1 MKRIL
6 CAIILPVIFAGSLSS
21 PAVAGTKAFDP
32 DFTVTKVDFAADH
45 GMPFNAAGPFLLRL
59 DEARGRLIAANTL
72 SSSISI
78 IDYASGRVTN
88 IPLGGRGFQH
98 LKSECMTHSAT
109 TGEICLVGRNC
120 FYIVSPDAG
129 TARMIQTKRQFES
142 IAVDEATG
150 NIFLAGRESSK
161 LGFYDASSGKMKML
175 DWVEREEPLSNLNA
189 TPPPPVRKV
198 VADAAL
204 KAVIAVDGLDPALSL
219 FDGAT
224 GRKISSRQLALSSGG
239 RWHLG
244 GYDEARQRLFI
255 VTETA
260 KRQVVEAA
268 SIDVAGRSDTVVRL
282 PGYTEGVGILYNKA
296 REEVYIPYDNHPSV
310 HVVDFSRGGEISEI
324 MIPAYGND
332 GSALDASNGILYIAS
347 WAFGEID
354 VVDLAQRKLVKRVP
368 GVGIIPHMFSMVFNP
383 ADGLL
388 YFPKGASAVNGT
400 FGAAVTF
407 FDPAT
412 ERTGRIR
419 TGWAPIDLIEVETRG
434 SFLVFNSEDAFAE
447 VRPGGGY
454 ETHALPFDY
463 PVRAEKGPGGDIMLS
478 YGPHQS
484 YWPVVYIWDAKNG
497 ILSIDKDDLS
507 FYDRRIPRQ
516 AHELVFDPDGALYF
530 TQNNWG
536 KEEQFIGRMR
546 DGVRLFSIDDRI
558 RLGEDV
564 EREITQRILRG
575 DPGNGLL
582 YLVKA
587 GERDEDQSVL
597 QVVDP
602 DSSKVIARVEVGVT
616 ATDLAFDEENIYVT
630 GFDSDRVAVVGK
642 KDWTVGGVVTSAQP
656 LRLCAVNGAVY
667 AICHAGNTLE
677 RIAGGASRK
686 WKLPFGERP
695 DNIFAFGKD
704 LVITGFSGG
713 ALHLMRFDPERE
725 RFTLIHREDYPYGD
739 TSMDSGNVSFYMRGQ
754 YGDVLFSLT
763 RGKTGSG
770 GGLWITD
777 FLSGKLFIIQRKA
790 DREG

>member
-1 MKRIL
+1 MKWIL
-6 CAIILPVIFAGSLSS
+6 YAIILPVIFAGSVYGPS
-21 PAVAGTKAFDP
+21 AAGAAAFDP

-45 GMPFNAAGPFLLRL
+45 GTPVNAAGSFLLRL
-59 DEARGRLIAANTL
+59 DEARGRLVAANTL

-78 IDYASGRVTN
+78 IECATGKVVN

-98 LKSECMTHSAT
+98 LKSECITHSAR

-129 TARMIQTKRQFES
+129 TARMIPTKRQFES

-150 NIFLAGRESSK
+150 NVFLAGRESAK
-161 LGFYDASSGKMKML
+161 LGFFDASSGKMKLL
-175 DWVEREEPLSNLNA
+175 DWVEKEEALINLNA

-204 KAVIAVDGLDPALSL
+204 KAVIAIDGLDPALYL

-224 GRKISSRQLALSSGG
+224 GKKVSSRPLSLSSGG

-244 GYDEARQRLFI
+244 GFDEAGQRLFI

-268 SIDVAGRSDTVVRL
+268 SIDVTGTSDTVVRL

-332 GSALDASNGILYIAS
+332 GSAVDEANGILYIAS

-354 VVDLAQRKLVKRVP
+354 VVDLVERKLVKRVP
-368 GVGIIPHMFSMVFNP
+368 ELGIIPHMFSMVFNP
-383 ADGLL
+383 GDGLV

-400 FGAAVTF
+400 FGAGVTF

-419 TGWAPIDLIEVETRG
+419 TGWAPIDLVEIESRG
-434 SFLVFNSEDAFAE
+434 SFLVFNSEDRFAE
-447 VRPGGGY
+447 VRPDGSY
-454 ETHALPFDY
+454 DIHILPFDY
-463 PVRAEKGPGGDIMLS
+463 PVRAQQSPEGDVYLS

-497 ILSIDKDDLS
+497 ILTIDKDDLS

-516 AHELVFDPDGALYF
+516 AQELACGEDGTLYF

-546 DGVRLFSIDDRI
+546 DGVRLFNVDDRI
-558 RLGEDV
+558 RMGEDV
-564 EREITQRILRG
+564 EREITQRILRL
-575 DPGNGLL
+575 DPGNGFL

-602 DSSKVIARVEVGVT
+602 DSSKVVARVEVGVT
-616 ATDLAFDEENIYVT
+616 ATDLVFDEENIYVT
-630 GFDSDRVAVVGK
+630 AFDSDRVAVISR
-642 KDWTVGGVVTSAQP
+642 KDWTAGRIATSRQP
-656 LRLCAVNGAVY
+656 LRLCRAGGSVY

-677 RIAGGASRK
+677 RIAGGAPRK
-686 WKLPFGERP
+686 WKLPFGDRP
-695 DNIFAFGKD
+695 DNIFAFGND

-739 TSMDSGNVSFYMRGQ
+739 TAMDSGNVSFYMRGQ
-754 YGDVLFSLT
+754 YGDAVFSPT

-770 GGLWITD
+770 GALWVTD
-777 FLSGKLFIIQRKA
+777 FLSGKLFIIQRKTG
-790 DREG
+790 RQG